1 MFYGKQKELPCCFYK
16 FKNMYYLR
24 ERKTTYQGR
33 EVEYMEYDVFEK
45 IVDESRK
52 KYPILFALE
61 QDEIPSREQ
70 IEVFEIKQN
79 IVLSEKYRKVLLQF
93 GGGYFGYANIYSL
106 DSKSDFYL
114 LHHNKRPIEHA
125 LYIADNGCGDR
136 YFLQV
141 ENKTCLEQVFY
152 FEHDTGTV
160 LRTKYADI
168 LEYLVEVGLKAT
180 V

>member
-1 MFYGKQKELPCCFYK
+1 MQRL
-16 FKNMYYLR
+16 
-24 ERKTTYQGR
+24 
-33 EVEYMEYDVFEK
+33 
-45 IVDESRK
+45 
-52 KYPILFALE
+52 A
-61 QDEIPSREQ
+61 SREQ

-152 FEHDTGTV
+152 FEHDTGIVHHTN
-160 LRTKYADI
+160 YADI

-180 V
+180 I